1 MKAGWTMNDIDGM
14 DMIGFLKIRAWEA
27 RKEKKKNAPKRA
39 YIDEIWHMEA
49 NVK

>member
-1 MKAGWTMNDIDGM
+1 MNDIDGM

-27 RKEKKKNAPKRA
+27 RKEKRKNAPRKA
-39 YIDEIWHMEA
+39 HIDEVWHMEA

>member
-1 MKAGWTMNDIDGM
+1 MKAGWTMSDIDGM
-14 DMIGFLKIRAWEA
+14 DMIGCLKIRAWEA
-27 RKEKKKNAPKRA
+27 RKEKKKNAPKKA